1 MTKRER
7 MPSQTLQFFS
17 PQKQG
22 FEGPFCRLYHSEG
35 FVSRRCSARTH
46 WSKMGFISRMM
57 RATMSRRSEH
67 KRHEDHGGLSS
78 GKSTSYAR
86 RLFTFVFGPFSTTSQ
101 QVNFLQVI
109 CGLIVLCG
117 TVVDLEMYSP
127 YSTGQGIRTVRLVL
141 CPSRFTCGDP
151 ASPTQIML
159 LVVSR
164 FSAGAMYAVL
174 LMITMTTAHSV
185 VTWLG
190 RRARIRLNG
199 GLLGGSQ
206 LSKVHIRT
214 GVVFA
219 RLCVLHGVAH
229 CLRWLLRNEIT
240 EVVHVFMVC
249 CGFISA
255 IAFCLV
261 HPLLTT
267 VKRKFNIPFEITMK
281 LGHHAVITV
290 GLISGILHHWRFLL
304 VVVILTVIWILDRV
318 HLLMFR
324 SYVIEKPHLTACR
337 RSKHSPGGVLVTF
350 RSPKGEPGRNCS

>member
-1 MTKRER
+1 
-7 MPSQTLQFFS
+7 
-17 PQKQG
+17 
-22 FEGPFCRLYHSEG
+22 
-35 FVSRRCSARTH
+35 
-46 WSKMGFISRMM
+46 MGSISRVM
-57 RATMSRRSEH
+57 RATRSRRSERKCQEEH
-67 KRHEDHGGLSS
+67 AGQSS
-78 GKSTSYAR
+78 ETSTSYAH
-86 RLFTFVFGPFSTTSQ
+86 RLFTFIFGPFSTTSP
-101 QVNFLQVI
+101 QVNVLQVI

-117 TVVDLEMYSP
+117 TVIDIEMYSP
-127 YSTGQGIRTVRLVL
+127 YSAGQGIRTARLIF
-141 CPSRFTCGDP
+141 CPSRFTCGDLN
-151 ASPTQIML
+151 SPVQIML

-174 LMITMTTAHSV
+174 LMITMTTAHSF

-206 LSKVHIRT
+206 LSKVHMRA

-229 CLRWLLRNEIT
+229 TLRWALRNEIP
-240 EVVHVFMVC
+240 EVVNVFMVC

-261 HPLLTT
+261 HPILTS
-267 VKRKFNIPFEITMK
+267 VKHMFNIPFEITMK

-290 GLISGILHHWRFLL
+290 GLISGILHHWRLLL
-304 VVVILTVIWILDRV
+304 VVLILTVVWTLDRV

-350 RSPKGEPGRNCS
+350 RSPKGESGRNNSWH